1 MYQHKTPHVFYQI
14 SFSMGQESR
23 SGLVGASDPEGV
35 GCTEKWSF
43 SELCCWQCA
52 VVHRLLEEEVKF
64 FSGCWPVM
72 MLSSLM
78 WELYNMAAYSIKAS
92 LGKSSVKVSRKDIIP
107 PLPDSVAEK
116 HMCKQSHRNM
126 TSRKWGSGRAILR
139 YYILQSLFMF

>member
-1 MYQHKTPHVFYQI
+1 M
-14 SFSMGQESR
+14 
-23 SGLVGASDPEGV
+23 
-35 GCTEKWSF
+35 
-43 SELCCWQCA
+43 
-52 VVHRLLEEEVKF
+52 KF

-78 WELYNMAAYSIKAS
+78 WDLYNMAAYSIKAS

-126 TSRKWGSGRAILR
+126 TSRKWGSGRVILR
-139 YYILQSLFMF
+139 YYILQSRFMF